1 MQVVGVL
8 AISFAG
14 EIGNDGTGHAD
25 NAT

>member
-1 MQVVGVL
+1 MKVVSVL